1 MQFILV
7 IILFGVS
14 IALFIY
20 ALPLL
25 LLLIGLYLIINIF
38 VEIYYK
44 SKKFLSLKKI
54 ISKHAEECN
63 ELNEHIE
70 DLKNSYNELY
80 PSKTH
85 GTASYSNTSNFK
97 YKKRFFNKIQSSSQT
112 VDCSLNV
119 CRNAKREPFKY
130 LCKYF
135 GIKEDEETLLYFE
148 KILNDFSAAEQG
160 KQLLKKEETEILE
173 SLSNKIPYIIRKFDQ
188 KRLLRKLGFKPID
201 FSQLY
206 FPKYT
211 FNYVSAGGN
220 SANKT
225 EIILDINNLE
235 EFIKYLSSKIK
246 FNKSIKKQRALM
258 TLELRE
264 KIKKRDNFTCKI
276 CGLST
281 TQEPNLLLEIDHIIP
296 LSKGGISSEDNLQTL
311 CWKCNRKK
319 GNKILLTHI

>member
-160 KQLLKKEETEILE
+160 KQLLKKEETEE
-173 SLSNKIPYIIRKFDQ
+173 RK
-188 KRLLRKLGFKPID
+188 KARRKM
-201 FSQLY
+201 
-206 FPKYT
+206 
-211 FNYVSAGGN
+211 
-220 SANKT
+220 
-225 EIILDINNLE
+225 
-235 EFIKYLSSKIK
+235 KIK
-246 FNKSIKKQRALM
+246 
-258 TLELRE
+258 
-264 KIKKRDNFTCKI
+264 
-276 CGLST
+276 
-281 TQEPNLLLEIDHIIP
+281 
-296 LSKGGISSEDNLQTL
+296 
-311 CWKCNRKK
+311 
-319 GNKILLTHI
+319 